1 MAITTVIVVII
12 VLGIVLVLLNA
23 NPANPLVNL
32 VLDVGRWLTTPFRNL
47 FRMDTVKQGVLVN
60 WGLAAVVYLIIGG
73 IVARLARG

>member
-32 VLDVGRWLTTPFRNL
+32 VLDVGRWLTTRSGTCSGWTPSSRAC
-47 FRMDTVKQGVLVN
+47 
-60 WGLAAVVYLIIGG
+60 W
-73 IVARLARG
+73 